1 MCSLSRYLLVGGLS
15 GMAVATVSGSELV
28 GWLAAA
34 GVVGLMLAAQRLFP
48 TRHAPSACALSVDTA
63 SAPTSSACA
72 PSADAPSAGAP
83 PARDEPA
90 SNTSRR

>member
-34 GVVGLMLAAQRLFP
+34 VVVGLMLAARRLFP
-48 TRHAPSACALSVDTA
+48 TRLAPSACALSVDKS
-63 SAPTSSACA
+63 SADTSSV
-72 PSADAPSAGAP
+72 DAPSAAAP
-83 PARDEPA
+83 PVRDEPA
-90 SNTSRR
+90 STTSRR

>member
-34 GVVGLMLAAQRLFP
+34 VVVGLMLAARRLFP
-48 TRHAPSACALSVDTA
+48 TRLAPSACALSVDT
-63 SAPTSSACA
+63 SSACA
-72 PSADAPSAGAP
+72 SSADAPSAAVP
-83 PARDEPA
+83 PDRDEPA
-90 SNTSRR
+90 STASRR

>member
-15 GMAVATVSGSELV
+15 GMAVATLSGSELV

-34 GVVGLMLAAQRLFP
+34 VVIGLAVAAGRLFP
-48 TRHAPSACALSVDTA
+48 ARFGRSTCPL
-63 SAPTSSACA
+63 
-72 PSADAPSAGAP
+72 

-90 SNTSRR
+90 STTEAHEVATPR